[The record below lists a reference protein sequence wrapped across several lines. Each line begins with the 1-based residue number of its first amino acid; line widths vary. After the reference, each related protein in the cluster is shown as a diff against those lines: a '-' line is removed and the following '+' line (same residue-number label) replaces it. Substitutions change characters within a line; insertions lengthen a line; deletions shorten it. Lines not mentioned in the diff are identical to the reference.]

1 MVLNGFEWWCSAL
14 FVWRPFWVKRPAS
27 LPVQVHR
34 SKDHE
39 QGKPVE
45 SAIAMCRYSISVV
58 TGCHRRS
65 QHSRRQRNLGNFR
78 SLQQTSSA
86 VTSFSVGL
94 WNCQSAVNKADFI
107 SGYANHLS
115 LGLLALTETWIKP
128 ENNATPAALSTNYA
142 FSHTPRPSGRG
153 GGTGLLTLRLK

>member
-1 MVLNGFEWWCSAL
+1 
-14 FVWRPFWVKRPAS
+14 
-27 LPVQVHR
+27 
-34 SKDHE
+34 
-39 QGKPVE
+39 
-45 SAIAMCRYSISVV
+45 MCHNSISVV
-58 TGCHRRS
+58 TGCQKRS
-65 QHSRRQRNLGNFR
+65 QRSRRQRNLGNLR

-94 WNCQSAVNKADFI
+94 WNCQSAVRKADFI

-153 GGTGLLTLRLK
+153 GGTGLLISDNWKFTPLLPSNRIEYHAIMVTAPV